1 MNDNDAVIAS
11 VADLAYWLGQAKE
24 AHIEHEAEHGPDP
37 DWPRWYAAW
46 IVSQRKQNGW
56 LPAPPKEGAS
66 K

>member
-24 AHIEHEAEHGPDP
+24 AHAAHEAEHGPDP
-37 DWPRWYAAW
+37 DWPQWYARW

-56 LPAPPKEGAS
+56 LPAPPREEK
-66 K
+66 